1 MKTYCDFKLFTP
13 GPVTVPQRVLDAY
26 AKPLIHHRTPAMSA
40 ILSDLEDKLQWLF
53 NTQELVLPL
62 HVTGRGGLEANIAN
76 LLSAG
81 DEIICLCNGRFA
93 EMTAEIAEAYGIV
106 VHRICTD
113 WESIPDLA
121 DVEAAATQFPA
132 SKLITMCMNE
142 SSTGVMMPIEPVA
155 AIAHA
160 HNMACVV
167 DAVSIAGGIRI
178 DFDTCGADALVTASQ
193 KCLMCSPGM
202 AFAVLSDR
210 ARSLCAKSSLPK
222 FFTNYTEIRHC
233 MTGSSR
239 ETPGST
245 AVTAVYGLVEA
256 LTMMQ
261 EEGREEI
268 FVCHAQNAR
277 AIRAAVR
284 ALGFALFPVNIPE
297 ENRSVTLTTFTAG
310 ALPVDIKLLR
320 KDLEEQY
327 GLAIAGGTGSKM
339 SGKVLR
345 IGHMGNFYRRDALM
359 LVACLE
365 DCLHRQGAL
374 SKPGSGLAACL
385 KAYEEA

>member
-13 GPVTVPQRVLDAY
+13 GPATVPQRVLDAY
-26 AKPLIHHRTPAMSA
+26 AKPLVHHRTPAMSA
-40 ILSDLEDKLQWLF
+40 MLSDLERKLQWLF

-81 DEIICLCNGRFA
+81 DEIISLCNGRFA
-93 EMTAEIAEAYGIV
+93 QMTAEIAEAYGIV
-106 VHRICTD
+106 VHRICTN
-113 WESIPDLA
+113 WEAIPDMA
-121 DVEAAATQFPA
+121 EVEAAARQFPA

-160 HNMACVV
+160 HDMACVV

-178 DFDTCGADALVTASQ
+178 DFDSCGADALVTASQ

-202 AFAVLSDR
+202 AFAVLSER
-210 ARSLCAKSSLPK
+210 ARALCAKSTLPK
-222 FFTNYTEIRHC
+222 FFTNYAEIRHC
-233 MTGSSR
+233 MMGSAC

-245 AVTAVYGLVEA
+245 AVTAVYGLTEA

-261 EEGREEI
+261 EEGRDEI
-268 FVCHAQNAR
+268 FARHAQNAR

-284 ALGFALFPVNIPE
+284 ALGFSLFPVNIPE

-310 ALPVDIKLLR
+310 ELPVDINALR
-320 KDLEEQY
+320 KALEDQY

-345 IGHMGNFYRRDALM
+345 IGHMGSFYRRDVLM
-359 LVACLE
+359 LIACLE
-365 DCLHRQGAL
+365 DCLRRQGAL
-374 SKPGSGLAACL
+374 RKPGSGLAACL
-385 KAYEEA
+385 EAYGD